1 MGKIALIAIAIGV
14 ASLIG
19 LAVFV
24 FNYSS
29 GTVVGSFVSPSVS
42 SSISACRQK
51 SSDFPSG
58 QPAFSQSWWA

>member
-24 FNYSS
+24 
-29 GTVVGSFVSPSVS
+29 
-42 SSISACRQK
+42 IQL
-51 SSDFPSG
+51 
-58 QPAFSQSWWA
+58 